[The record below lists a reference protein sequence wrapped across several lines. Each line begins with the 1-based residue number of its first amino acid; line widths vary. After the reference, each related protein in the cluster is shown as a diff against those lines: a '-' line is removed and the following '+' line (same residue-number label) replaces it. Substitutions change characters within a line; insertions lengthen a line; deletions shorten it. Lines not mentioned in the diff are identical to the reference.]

1 MKIIIYIRNLCYNI
15 LRLLKMSAE
24 SKIIYWDHLVSN
36 IADNCNID
44 KQAAVLTTHTL
55 NNVTIGKGTY
65 IANDATIANTTFG
78 KFCSVGPNLK
88 CGWGI
93 HPVNGIST
101 SPVFYSTKTQV
112 GFTFSTTDKFVEHK
126 HIYIG
131 NDVFI
136 GRNVTILD
144 GITIGDG
151 AVIGAGAVVSKD
163 IPPYAIAVGSPIQ
176 IVKYRFSQEII
187 GALLASKWWDKDDV
201 VLKEVEKNFFD
212 VEQFLEFIK
221 EK

>member
-1 MKIIIYIRNLCYNI
+1 M
-15 LRLLKMSAE
+15 KMSAE
-24 SKIIYWDHLVSN
+24 SKIVYWDQLVSN
-36 IADNCNID
+36 IADNCSID
-44 KQAAVLTTHTL
+44 QQAAVLTTHTL
-55 NNVTIGKGTY
+55 NNVTVGKGTY
-65 IANDATIANTTFG
+65 IANDATISNTTFG

-112 GFTFSTTDKFVEHK
+112 GFTYSESDKCEEHK
-126 HIYIG
+126 HIHVG

-144 GITIGDG
+144 GVTIGDG

-176 IVKYRFSQEII
+176 IVKYRFSQDII
-187 GALLASKWWDKDDV
+187 EALLACKWWDKDEA
-201 VLKEVEKNFFD
+201 VLKEVERNFFE
-212 VEQFLEFIK
+212 VEKFIELMK
-221 EK
+221 AK

>member
-1 MKIIIYIRNLCYNI
+1 MKLLKYIRNFFYNI
-15 LRLLKMSAE
+15 LRLFKIAAE
-24 SKIIYWDHLVSN
+24 SKIIYWHHLIGNVS
-36 IADNCNID
+36 DNCNID
-44 KQAAVLTTHTL
+44 KQARVLQNHILT
-55 NNVTIGKGTY
+55 NVTIGKGTY
-65 IANDATIANTTFG
+65 IANDALIMNTDFG
-78 KFCSVGPNLK
+78 KFCSIGPSLR

-93 HPVNGIST
+93 HPLNGIST

-112 GFTFSTTDKFVEHK
+112 GFTFSDYDKCEEHK

-144 GITIGDG
+144 GVTVGDG
-151 AVIGAGAVVSKD
+151 AVIGAGAVVSKN

-176 IVKYRFSQEII
+176 IVKYRFPQETID
-187 GALLASKWWDKDDV
+187 ALLEYKWWDKDDH

-212 VEQFLEFIK
+212 VDKFLEFIK
-221 EK
+221 EN